1 MKPEYYSSSFIL
13 DNETVITQQLI
24 MYGVFSLN

>member
-1 MKPEYYSSSFIL
+1 MKPEYYSSSFIIG
-13 DNETVITQQLI
+13 NEIVITQSLI

>member
-1 MKPEYYSSSFIL
+1 MKPEYFPSSFIL
-13 DNETVITQQLI
+13 NNEIVTQQLI

>member
-1 MKPEYYSSSFIL
+1 MKREYYSSSFL
-13 DNETVITQQLI
+13 LGNEIIITQSLI

>member
-1 MKPEYYSSSFIL
+1 MKTEYYSSSFIL
-13 DNETVITQQLI
+13 SNEIIITQQLI

>member
-1 MKPEYYSSSFIL
+1 MKPEYYLSSFVLNNAI
-13 DNETVITQQLI
+13 ITQSLI

>member
-1 MKPEYYSSSFIL
+1 MKPEYYSSCFIIG
-13 DNETVITQQLI
+13 NEIVITQSLI

>member
-1 MKPEYYSSSFIL
+1 MKPEYYSSSFIIG
-13 DNETVITQQLI
+13 NEVVITQPLI

>member
-1 MKPEYYSSSFIL
+1 MKPEYYPSAFIL
-13 DNETVITQQLI
+13 GNEIVITQQLI